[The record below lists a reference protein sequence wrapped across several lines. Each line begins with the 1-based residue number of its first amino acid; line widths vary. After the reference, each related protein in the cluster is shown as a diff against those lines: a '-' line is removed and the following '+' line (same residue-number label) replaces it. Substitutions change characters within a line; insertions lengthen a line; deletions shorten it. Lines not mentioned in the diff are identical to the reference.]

1 MYRRM
6 SLGLILLL
14 LFVILAVPA
23 PASAEPL
30 AASEA
35 TVVESFDLLDWAWD
49 WLGSLVSDEPTGS
62 SLPGGGGGLSGIDG
76 GGFMDPNGLGGN
88 G

>member
-14 LFVILAVPA
+14 LLVILVGAT

-30 AASEA
+30 AASKAA
-35 TVVESFDLLDWAWD
+35 TVDSFDLLDWAWD
-49 WLGSLVSDEPTGS
+49 WLTSLVSDSGGS
-62 SLPGGGGGLSGIDG
+62 SLPGGGRIDQIEGGAFID
-76 GGFMDPNGLGGN
+76 PLGGN